1 MQETSY
7 TFIRKEQPEDFPFV
21 FEIHSQ
27 AFNRSY
33 EAELVNRLRKSE
45 AFIPELSIVA
55 IVDKELV
62 GHLLFTNIKIKNE
75 EQEYSSLALAPIS
88 VKPACQKQG
97 IGSHLIQ
104 FGLTRSVQ
112 LGYTSV
118 IVLGHEHYY
127 PKFGFTPAEKWGI
140 KAPFEVPSSF
150 FMALELVEGGLTGVH
165 GTVIYDAEF
174 NVTG

>member
-1 MQETSY
+1 VRLSFPSY
-7 TFIRKEQPEDFPFV
+7 
-21 FEIHSQ
+21 
-27 AFNRSY
+27 
-33 EAELVNRLRKSE
+33 
-45 AFIPELSIVA
+45 
-55 IVDKELV
+55 LV

-88 VKPACQKQG
+88 VKPTFQKQG
-97 IGSHLIQ
+97 IGSQLIR
-104 FGLTRSVQ
+104 FGLSRCVE

-127 PKFGFTPAEKWGI
+127 PKFGFVPAAKWSI

-174 NVTG
+174 NVPG